1 LAVVMSLFD
10 IRYPDFFGSGR
21 KKTASKRASL
31 SGDASNP
38 PVKKPS
44 TVVHPENAPR
54 MINNNGFPKDFCLYN
69 YAGATLRVLTC
80 KRPNGTSVRRPA
92 LVAKMTRKYRLEK
105 SDENVDDGDAMVE
118 MEMTASL
125 CDLRQGKH
133 PHSDAISAALTM
145 YYENKV
151 AQKEDPAETKN
162 CSDSKEPTSLFPV
175 NDFYMK
181 INSSMEEE
189 I

>member
-1 LAVVMSLFD
+1 MSIFD
-10 IRYPDFFGSGR
+10 IKYPGFFGSGR
-21 KKTASKRASL
+21 KKAAAKTGTL
-31 SGDASNP
+31 SQNATNP
-38 PVKKPS
+38 PTKKPS
-44 TVVHPENAPR
+44 SVVHPENAPR
-54 MINNNGFPKDFCLYN
+54 MINNNGFPKDFGLYN

-80 KRPNGTSVRRPA
+80 KRPNGTTVRRPA
-92 LVAKMTRKYRLEK
+92 LVAKMTRKYKLEK
-105 SDENVDDGDAMVE
+105 SDEIGDDGDAMVE

-133 PHSDAISAALTM
+133 PHADAISAALTM

-151 AQKEDPAETKN
+151 AEKEGPAETTGASN
-162 CSDSKEPTSLFPV
+162 SKAPTTVFPV

-181 INSSMEEE
+181 INSSVEEE